1 MGMNSSSNSTVTR
14 GRLVGMNSSSNS
26 SRTRVVTR
34 TRFTTNSSS
43 NSSRTRVVTR
53 TRLVVRRNRAPIE
66 VVFE

>member
-1 MGMNSSSNSTVTR
+1 M
-14 GRLVGMNSSSNS
+14 GMNSSSNS

-53 TRLVVRRNRAPIE
+53 TRLVVRRNRARIE